1 METAL
6 PYGLRDI
13 KIATLVG
20 ATKGPLVDL
29 PNART
34 LSFSESE
41 EFEELRGD
49 DKVVTSRGS
58 GAAVTWELE
67 SGGIALEAYIILN
80 GGTLTES
87 GVTPNAIKKYSKK
100 STDSRPYFFLEGQA
114 ISDSGG
120 DFHARLY
127 RCKSTDGVEGEL
139 ADGSFWL
146 TSASGIALGSL
157 EAGVE
162 DVIYEFVQNETA
174 TAITAV
180 TLP

>member
-13 KIATLVG
+13 KIATLNG
-20 ATKGPLVDL
+20 AVRGPLVDL

-58 GAAVTWELE
+58 GAAVTWDME
-67 SGGIALEAYIILN
+67 SGGIALEAYVILN
-80 GGTLTES
+80 GGSLVES
-87 GVTPNAIKKYSKK
+87 GVAPTSTKTYSKK
-100 STDSRPYFFLEGQA
+100 STDSRPYFFAEGQA

-120 DFHARLY
+120 DFHARLF
-127 RCKSTDGVEGEL
+127 RCKSTEGVEGEL
-139 ADGSFWL
+139 SDGSFWL

-157 EAGVE
+157 EAGSE
-162 DVIYEFVQNETA
+162 DVIYEFVQNEVA
-174 TAITAV
+174 TAIADEFEG
-180 TLP
+180 